1 MNLKIMS
8 PVSFVKACA
17 LFALILIVFVVEYK
31 CEKFN
36 DDYYESREIV
46 LEKSYHGLI
55 KENETFVE
63 IKPVIKVD
71 EKICGF
77 HIIKKGNHEVPFQIE
92 LVDNLGVL
100 KAKKTLNCEKHKTY
114 KFDIAARFCDGS
126 ESKSANVHISVVDIN
141 EYSPTFLQPS
151 YVTEVDEGRL
161 YQEVIRVEATDRDCT
176 PINGDVCKY
185 EILTNDQPFTI
196 DNEGSIRNTEPLS
209 HKVSHN
215 HILSVVAYDCAMK
228 QSAPVMVN
236 IRVRRVCEARLMGIP
251 ERIDYTANS
260 MESVSLFPKIHLELC
275 DMQCKDDD
283 LVIESSVALKT
294 KHISFGCDRDSSH
307 CMRSDLIDLLPK
319 NVEWTKDLVY
329 DEGAESVFHFD
340 GTSGASVPSTLVA
353 HHDFALHPFSIM
365 TMFRHHSVL
374 TNDKHT
380 KEHIVCSADDHKMNR
395 HHMALFVRNCRLIL
409 LLRKNFNEGDLNI
422 FSPAEWRWKIPQV
435 CDNEWH
441 HYTLNVDVP
450 KVELFIDGVKFEPNM
465 EDRHSNPEVIDD
477 WPLHAAHGVNTTL
490 TVGACYQGAENRMKH
505 GFSGD
510 ISEIKVSMQKVL
522 TPEQIKC
529 GTDCAEHLVPPSE
542 HFLEAEQQVQ
552 SNTQLNE
559 VSIEGSNKSN
569 VETLLQKIQYINI
582 KQIPTIGRRN
592 IEVKATV
599 SCPNKIAI
607 RLPTMETYIM
617 VNPSTAQLQST
628 KEPTNQ
634 VHDKPITEEQKPQ
647 IVITGNK
654 NHLVTYPD
662 IKKGVRILANIS
674 LNVYSGGRIRDNLQ
688 KLDACSVIVWPSL
701 NPDHEAI
708 TVDSDKELSSTLD
721 IKTNINKDGAEMMGY
736 DTTANYLSVLKS
748 LVYTNKK
755 PAYYLNRVFKLSCT
769 QVNAHFTSD
778 EYALTLTV
786 LHPKQTATYAPYT
799 SQQQQQQHGNNIC
812 NISTLNQLT
821 PQC

>member
-1 MNLKIMS
+1 MRAVLQLS
-8 PVSFVKACA
+8 L
-17 LFALILIVFVVEYK
+17 LFA
-31 CEKFN
+31 
-36 DDYYESREIV
+36 
-46 LEKSYHGLI
+46 
-55 KENETFVE
+55 
-63 IKPVIKVD
+63 
-71 EKICGF
+71 
-77 HIIKKGNHEVPFQIE
+77 
-92 LVDNLGVL
+92 
-100 KAKKTLNCEKHKTY
+100 
-114 KFDIAARFCDGS
+114 
-126 ESKSANVHISVVDIN
+126 
-141 EYSPTFLQPS
+141 
-151 YVTEVDEGRL
+151 TE
-161 YQEVIRVEATDRDCT
+161 
-176 PINGDVCKY
+176 
-185 EILTNDQPFTI
+185 
-196 DNEGSIRNTEPLS
+196 
-209 HKVSHN
+209 
-215 HILSVVAYDCAMK
+215 
-228 QSAPVMVN
+228 
-236 IRVRRVCEARLMGIP
+236 
-251 ERIDYTANS
+251 
-260 MESVSLFPKIHLELC
+260 
-275 DMQCKDDD
+275 
-283 LVIESSVALKT
+283 
-294 KHISFGCDRDSSH
+294 
-307 CMRSDLIDLLPK
+307 
-319 NVEWTKDLVY
+319 
-329 DEGAESVFHFD
+329 
-340 GTSGASVPSTLVA
+340 
-353 HHDFALHPFSIM
+353 
-365 TMFRHHSVL
+365 
-374 TNDKHT
+374 
-380 KEHIVCSADDHKMNR
+380 MNR

-422 FSPAEWRWKIPQV
+422 FSPAEWRWKVPQV

-450 KVELFIDGVKFEPNM
+450 KVELYIDGVKFEPNM

-529 GTDCAEHLVPPSE
+529 GTDCAEHLIPPSE
-542 HFLEAEQQVQ
+542 HFLEPAQQVQ

-569 VETLLQKIQYINI
+569 VETLLQKIHYINI
-582 KQIPTIGRRN
+582 KQMPTIGRRN

-647 IVITGNK
+647 IVVTGNK

-674 LNVYSGGRIRDNLQ
+674 LNVYSGGRVRENLQ
-688 KLDACSVIVWPSL
+688 KLDACSVTVWPSL

-769 QVNAHFTSD
+769 QVNAHFTSE

-786 LHPKQTATYAPYT
+786 LHPKQTPTYPPYT
-799 SQQQQQQHGNNIC
+799 AQQQHGNNIF
-812 NISTLNQLT
+812 
-821 PQC
+821 